1 VDSIKDMIEA
11 LGYTVTDTRSVTPKA
26 RVLQQGKTMLRKISA
41 MKSVDELNSET
52 SNQNW
57 WMPQPNEDQRRV
69 VMRYG
74 GMTVPETSVFVDN
87 TLAAVTKTL
96 NDFVSVIERS
106 TDAHW
111 NAIQQQRDEE
121 QAKRK
126 KKAEPQ
132 S

>member
-1 VDSIKDMIEA
+1 MDSIKDMIEA

-87 TLAAVTKTL
+87 TLTAVTKTL
-96 NDFVSVIERS
+96 NDFVGVIERS

-111 NAIQQQRDEE
+111 NAIQQQRDLE
-121 QAKRK
+121 QVNRK